1 MPEGARI
8 TTLPRRGDATRER
21 LLDAAET
28 LVADHGFSD
37 PSHRALAGL
46 AGVHVALVNYHFGSK
61 ELLFEEALGRK
72 ATRLADTWREALA
85 QVESRPSFTAEDVL
99 RAYWLPF
106 EGIETTAD
114 ASWRNYLCVAARLA
128 DANEGSAWHERYF
141 GSAIAQFKR
150 ALEQSLPGISD
161 DHLDAGFGHARQIF
175 DTALLHRCGKSPCR
189 SVPRG
194 YRAED
199 VDCLIA
205 FLGAGLRRL
214 SMNHVPL
221 NFPPRSLAMAAS
233 ATTSASASA

>member
-37 PSHRALAGL
+37 PSHRALAGH

-61 ELLFEEALGRK
+61 ELLFEEALARRT
-72 ATRLADTWREALA
+72 ARLIEEWQRALA
-85 QVESRPSFTAEDVL
+85 QVRSKPAFTAEDVL
-99 RAYWLPF
+99 YAYWLPF
-106 EGIETTAD
+106 EGIECSD
-114 ASWRNYLCVAARLA
+114 DSPWRNYLCVVARLA
-128 DANEGSAWHERYF
+128 DAADGSSWHDRYF
-141 GSAIAQFKR
+141 SAAINDFKR

-161 DHLDAGFGHARQIF
+161 EHLDAGFGHARQIF
-175 DTALLHRCGKSPCR
+175 DTALLHRCGKTPGH

-199 VDCLIA
+199 VDSLIA
-205 FLGAGLRRL
+205 FLGAGMRRL

-221 NFPPRSLAMAAS
+221 NFPPRSLSMS
-233 ATTSASASA
+233 A

>member
-8 TTLPRRGDATRER
+8 TSLPRRGDATRER

-61 ELLFEEALGRK
+61 ELLFEEALARRS
-72 ATRLADTWREALA
+72 ARLVDAWQQALA
-85 QVESRPSFTAEDVL
+85 QVESRPAFTAEDVL

-106 EGIETTAD
+106 EGIESSSD
-114 ASWRNYLCVAARLA
+114 ESWRSFLCVAARLG
-128 DANEGSAWHERYF
+128 DATDGTAWHERYF
-141 GSAIAQFKR
+141 GAAIAQFKR

-161 DHLDAGFGHARQIF
+161 EHLDAGFGHARQIF
-175 DTALLHRCGKSPCR
+175 DTALLHRCGKTPGSA
-189 SVPRG
+189 VPRG

-199 VDCLIA
+199 VDGLIA

-221 NFPPRSLAMAAS
+221 NFPPRSAS
-233 ATTSASASA
+233 MSA